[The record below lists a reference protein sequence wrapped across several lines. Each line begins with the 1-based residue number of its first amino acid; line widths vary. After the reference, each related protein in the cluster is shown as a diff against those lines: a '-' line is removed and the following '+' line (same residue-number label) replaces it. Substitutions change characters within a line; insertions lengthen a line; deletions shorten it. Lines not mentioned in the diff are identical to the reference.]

1 MRHLPPVV
9 LLVVS
14 IAVVGCSSGAAPTAA
29 PESAAPSQA
38 SAAPEPSVATP
49 APPASASAE
58 TSAAASAQ
66 PSVDNSV
73 FGSQYAQIQ
82 SDLQAAM
89 SKITASMMTAKSP
102 EDLAAAYQ
110 QFVDAMR
117 KSIAAS
123 RAIDWPPAIAGDM
136 DKLLADEDE
145 LVGIWEK
152 MIKDPTATAGQERM
166 AAIEA
171 EMPALAQRIA
181 AAFGVQIAP

>member
-14 IAVVGCSSGAAPTAA
+14 IAVVGCSSGAAPTAT
-29 PESAAPSQA
+29 PESAPPSQA
-38 SAAPEPSVATP
+38 SAAPESSAATP

-66 PSVDNSV
+66 PSVDNSA

-82 SDLQAAM
+82 SDLQAEI
-89 SKITASMMTAKSP
+89 SKITASMATAKSP
-102 EDLAAAYQ
+102 ADLEAAYKG
-110 QFVDAMR
+110 FADAMR
-117 KSIAAS
+117 KSVAAS
-123 RAIDWPPAIAGDM
+123 RAINWPPAIAGDM

-152 MIKDPTATAGQERM
+152 MMSDPTATAGQERM

-171 EMPALAQRIA
+171 EMPALVQRIA
-181 AAFGVQIAP
+181 ASFGVQVAP